1 MVSKGAGACRKLLE
15 LYEETGCRQL
25 ACTNRHWCQEP
36 LHDVGCVLMQE
47 YRSMSTSAVRADS
60 LSANSAHYN
69 ESCAGTYSEHLLHA
83 CSMEKTH
90 EMHGQR
96 QNSVI

>member
-1 MVSKGAGACRKLLE
+1 
-15 LYEETGCRQL
+15 
-25 ACTNRHWCQEP
+25 
-36 LHDVGCVLMQE
+36 
-47 YRSMSTSAVRADS
+47 MSTSAVRADS